1 MKRADSRKRLVLA
14 RDIRKQHGPNFWKQ
28 DVMFNFDG
36 TGFAH
41 KVHPQEQASA
51 PRGRI
56 WRKSSEGFTPDCVL
70 ISSSRVAGA
79 D

>member
-1 MKRADSRKRLVLA
+1 MKRTDFRKRLTFA
-14 RDIRKQHGPNFWKQ
+14 RDIRKQHGPNFCKQ
-28 DVMFNFDG
+28 DVMFYFDG

-56 WRKSSEGFTPDCVL
+56 WRKSSAGLTPDCV
-70 ISSSRVAGA
+70 
-79 D
+79 